1 MPQIKRYCRV
11 MCVLL
16 LVQAKELCK
25 LPAITETPGF
35 FLTCLEQELSR
46 RKLNPTRNQKEL
58 CKLPAIT
65 ETPVFF

>member
-1 MPQIKRYCRV
+1 MRFVTSASQGT
-11 MCVLL
+11 
-16 LVQAKELCK
+16 VQASCYHRN
-25 LPAITETPGF
+25 TGV

-65 ETPVFF
+65 ETPVFFKLV